1 MKLQHPEKTLENMT
15 LNELKVY
22 CDTFEEVPREVL
34 QATLSAALVEL
45 QDLEDEIGEGFLVRL
60 G

>member
-1 MKLQHPEKTLENMT
+1 MKLQHPERTLENMT

>member
-1 MKLQHPEKTLENMT
+1 MKLQHPERTLENMT

-45 QDLEDEIGEGFLVRL
+45 QDLEDQIVEGFFVRID
-60 G
+60 

>member
-45 QDLEDEIGEGFLVRL
+45 QDLEDQIVEGFFVRID
-60 G
+60 